1 MHLPFTPCS
10 HAAASSACFA
20 STPAPSVLLATTLT
34 LSAFLNS
41 VPSLILPSI
50 SPTFPYGRNVLSHN
64 LLFDQRTF
72 YDAAL
77 FLPTNKVSV
86 LIKMNKRES
95 AVFHGFWK
103 SYKYRWYCVFVIFSW
118 YYIVIQFHLS
128 WNQHILFSVPTFKN
142 YFSLLF
148 SNWYHSSKTSYAV
161 LFWSSLNI
169 IS

>member
-1 MHLPFTPCS
+1 MYHPYYHSPANHPHSLNPIHPHIQPSGIPAMHLPFTPCS
-10 HAAASSACFA
+10 HAPVSSACFV

-95 AVFHGFWK
+95 AVFHGF
-103 SYKYRWYCVFVIFSW
+103 
-118 YYIVIQFHLS
+118 
-128 WNQHILFSVPTFKN
+128 
-142 YFSLLF
+142 
-148 SNWYHSSKTSYAV
+148 
-161 LFWSSLNI
+161 
-169 IS
+169 